1 MTRTTSTA
9 RRYVAG
15 ALIAILAVV
24 AVVGGVMS
32 WGSSG
37 PQDSITR
44 MDVVVHVASDGSL
57 AVTQTLEVHFVTT
70 GHGPYVS
77 FVTRQVTGT
86 KNQYRELDYTVTG
99 VTSPTGA
106 PTDQLTSYPSYGVM
120 AVRIGN
126 PDIQVSGTQTYVL
139 TYRVSGVVNPQ
150 VVSSGLDELYW
161 NVIGTGWTIPINNV
175 TVTLTS
181 DVAISATQCQQGS
194 TFAGSC
200 GHTASGESATYT
212 QNSLSPG
219 QGMAIV
225 AGWPAGTFSGAEPTF
240 TTHETPPP
248 PFELTPFKGAVVG
261 GAVAAVLILGL
272 LLWWR
277 GRDQIFTGVS
287 PGLLPTASDLR
298 ATRRVRHVPYA
309 VRFSPPDAVGPGMM
323 GTLLDRT
330 ADIVDVTAT
339 LTDLAILG
347 LIRFEAR
354 KHSSTPRIHK
364 VLTDPQGLA
373 PYERDLYDALFPK
386 GAIKAGTGR
395 LTGRPFGRAV
405 SKARHDLYVAVVDA
419 GWFSSAP
426 GSTKTAL
433 TVGAAVALTASII
446 TLGVGAVFGWGLL
459 FVPVLLAAVMLFA
472 ARWWLP
478 ARTATGSAMLSQ
490 TLGFKLY
497 LETAEADQIAFEE
510 AENIFSRYLPYAI
523 AFGCVDH
530 WVSVFA
536 ELVDR
541 GAPMSLPAWYT
552 GGGTSSLQ
560 TMFAATGSNSLSGV
574 FQGLGATLDSAVS
587 TPTVGS
593 SGGSGFSGGGGGF
606 IGGGIGGGGGG
617 TW

>member
-1 MTRTTSTA
+1 MSRTASTG

-15 ALIAILAVV
+15 ALIAILAIV

-44 MDVVVHVASDGSL
+44 MDIVVHVASDGSL
-57 AVTQTLEVHFVTT
+57 AVTQTFDVHYVTT
-70 GHGPYVS
+70 GHGPYVY
-77 FVTRQVTGT
+77 FVTRQATGT

-99 VTSPTGA
+99 ATSPTGA
-106 PTDQLTSYPSYGVM
+106 PADQLTTSPSYGVM

-126 PDIQVSGTQTYVL
+126 PDIQVSGSQTYVL
-139 TYRVSGVVNPQ
+139 TYSVSGVVNPK
-150 VVSSGLDELYW
+150 VASSGMDELYW
-161 NVIGTGWTIPINNV
+161 NVIGTGWTIPISNI
-175 TVTLTS
+175 TVSLTS
-181 DVAISATQCQQGS
+181 DVPISATQCQQGS
-194 TFAGSC
+194 DLGGSC
-200 GHTASGESATYT
+200 TLAASGSSATYT
-212 QNSLSPG
+212 QGSLSPG

-225 AGWPAGTFSGAEPTF
+225 AGWPAGTFSGAEPRF
-240 TTHETPPP
+240 TTHVTPPP
-248 PFELTPFKGAVVG
+248 PFELTPSKGAVVG
-261 GAVAAVLILGL
+261 GAVVVVLIVGL

-277 GRDQIFTGVS
+277 GRDQIFTGVT
-287 PGLLPTASDLR
+287 PGLLPTANDGA

-309 VRFSPPDAVGPGMM
+309 VRFSPPDAVSPGMV
-323 GTLLDRT
+323 GTLLDLT

-339 LTDLAILG
+339 LTDLAVRG

-354 KHSSTPRIHK
+354 KRSSTPRIHK
-364 VLTDPQGLA
+364 VVADPQGLA
-373 PYERDLYDALFPK
+373 PYEHDLYDALFPK

-405 SKARHDLYVAVVDA
+405 SKARHDLYVTVVAA

-426 GSTKTAL
+426 DSTKTAL
-433 TVGAAVALTASII
+433 TLGAVVAITASII

-459 FVPVLLAAVMLFA
+459 FVPLLLAAVVLFA

-541 GAPMSLPAWYT
+541 GAPMSMPLWYT

-560 TMFAATGSNSLSGV
+560 TMFTATGSNSLTGI
-574 FQGLGATLDSAVS
+574 FQGLGTTLDSAVS
-587 TPTVGS
+587 APTVGS

-606 IGGGIGGGGGG
+606 SMGGVGGGGGG

>member
-1 MTRTTSTA
+1 M
-9 RRYVAG
+9 G
-15 ALIAILAVV
+15 L
-24 AVVGGVMS
+24 VGS
-32 WGSSG
+32 
-37 PQDSITR
+37 SITR

-57 AVTQTLEVHFVTT
+57 AVTQTLDVHYVTT
-70 GHGPYVS
+70 GHGPYVY
-77 FVTRQVTGT
+77 FVTRQATGT
-86 KNQYRELDYTVTG
+86 KNQYRELGYSRTG

-106 PTDQLTSYPSYGVM
+106 PAEQLTTYPSYGVM
-120 AVRIGN
+120 AVRIGD
-126 PDIQVSGTQTYVL
+126 PDTQVSGTQTYVL
-139 TYRVSGVVNPQ
+139 TYDVTGVVNPN

-161 NVIGTGWTIPINNV
+161 NVIGTGWTIPISNV

-181 DVAISATQCQQGS
+181 DVVIASTQCHQGS
-194 TFAGSC
+194 TFGGSC
-200 GHTASGESATYT
+200 GHTASGGSATYT
-212 QNSLSPG
+212 QGSLSPG

-248 PFELTPFKGAVVG
+248 PFELTPFKGSVVG
-261 GAVAAVLILGL
+261 GAVVLVLVVGL

-277 GRDQIFTGVS
+277 GRDQIFTAVS
-287 PGLLPTASDLR
+287 PGLLPTAHDLHD
-298 ATRRVRHVPYA
+298 TRRVRHVPYA
-309 VRFSPPDAVGPGMM
+309 VRFSPPDAVSPGMV
-323 GTLLDRT
+323 GTLLDRR
-330 ADIVDVTAT
+330 ADLVDVTAT
-339 LTDLAILG
+339 LTDLAVRG

-354 KHSSTPRIHK
+354 KRSSTPRIHK
-364 VLTDPQGLA
+364 VVADPQGLA
-373 PYERDLYDALFPK
+373 PYERDLFDALFPK

-405 SKARHDLYVAVVDA
+405 SKARHDLYVAVLDA

-426 GSTKTAL
+426 DSTKSRLLVAAVIAL
-433 TVGAAVALTASII
+433 TSSII

-459 FVPVLLAAVMLFA
+459 ALPVLLIGVVLFA

-478 ARTATGSAMLSQ
+478 TRTATGSAMLSQ

-497 LETAEADQIAFEE
+497 LETAEAGQIAFEE

-541 GAPMSLPAWYT
+541 GAPMSMPAWYT
-552 GGGTSSLQ
+552 GAGTSSLQ
-560 TMFAATGSNSLSGV
+560 TMFAATGPNSLPGI
-574 FQGLGATLDSAVS
+574 FQGLGASLDSAVS

-593 SGGSGFSGGGGGF
+593 SGGSGLSVGGGGF